1 MTGDPPTDGV
11 FGRELSLSRGI
22 AYVLVSQ
29 HIDWKMAF
37 KRSADRTDHVD
48 GKREFKCSA
57 ASVSLA
63 VEFCA
68 TWPTTDGADP
78 FVL

>member
-37 KRSADRTDHVD
+37 KRSADRSPLGLSGRGQDNI
-48 GKREFKCSA
+48 
-57 ASVSLA
+57 
-63 VEFCA
+63 
-68 TWPTTDGADP
+68 ADARSRKSRRP
-78 FVL
+78 QGDNVLC